1 MVEKI
6 QKLESLLLNV
16 DTLLYAADQIGADT
30 DDTERLEH
38 FFNLFYMAKDKFAEL
53 KEEFY
58 RKEDA
63 E

>member
-6 QKLESLLLNV
+6 QKLETLLLNV

-38 FFNLFYMAKDKFAEL
+38 FLNLFYMAKDKFAEL
-53 KEEFY
+53 KAEFY
-58 RKEDA
+58 STEDA